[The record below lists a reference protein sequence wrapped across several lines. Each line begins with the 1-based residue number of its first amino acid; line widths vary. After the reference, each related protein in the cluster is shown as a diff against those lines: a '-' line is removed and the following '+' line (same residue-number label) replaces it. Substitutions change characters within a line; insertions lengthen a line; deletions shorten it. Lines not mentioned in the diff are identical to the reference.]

1 MTACPCGS
9 KKTYTVCCEPFHLGQ
24 AFPQSAERLMRSR
37 YSAYV
42 MKLEQY
48 LINTWAES
56 TRPSEIEF
64 EENIHWLRLRIVKTK
79 QGHAEDQKGMVAFK
93 AFYEVDG
100 VKGLMTEKSQFIRD
114 EAGHWVYLS
123 GEVS

>member
-9 KKTYTVCCEPFHLGQ
+9 KKTYAECCEPFHLGQ
-24 AFPQSAERLMRSR
+24 TFPQSAERLMRTR

-56 TRPSEIEF
+56 TRPNQIEF

-79 QGHAEDQKGMVAFK
+79 QGHAEDQKGMVFFK

-100 VKGLMTEKSQFIRD
+100 EKGMMTEKSQFIRD
-114 EAGHWVYLS
+114 EAGHWAYLS

>member
-1 MTACPCGS
+1 MTTCPCGS
-9 KKTYTVCCEPFHLGQ
+9 KKAYAECCEPFHLGL

-56 TRPSEIEF
+56 TRPSKIEF

-79 QGHAEDQKGMVAFK
+79 QGHAEDQKGMVFFK

-100 VKGLMTEKSQFIRD
+100 EKGMMTEKSQFIRD
-114 EAGHWVYLS
+114 EAGHWAYLS